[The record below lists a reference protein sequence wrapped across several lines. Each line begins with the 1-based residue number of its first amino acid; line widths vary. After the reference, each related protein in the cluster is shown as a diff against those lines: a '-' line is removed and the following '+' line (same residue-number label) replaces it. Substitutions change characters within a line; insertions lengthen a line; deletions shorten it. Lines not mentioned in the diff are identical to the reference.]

1 MLLLFELPFELI
13 DLFLVFFQLFIV
25 FVLVEEFI
33 FFLFKLKWLVL
44 VNVEI
49 GVHFDK
55 YLIEPL
61 C

>member
-1 MLLLFELPFELI
+1 MLLLLELPFELV

-25 FVLVEEFI
+25 FVLVKEFI
-33 FFLFKLKWLVL
+33 FLLFQLKWLVL

-49 GVHFDK
+49 RVHFDK
-55 YLIEPL
+55 YFIESL

>member
-1 MLLLFELPFELI
+1 MLLLFELPFELV

-25 FVLVEEFI
+25 FVLVKEFI
-33 FFLFKLKWLVL
+33 FLLFQLKWLVL

-49 GVHFDK
+49 GVHF
-55 YLIEPL
+55 YEYFIEFL